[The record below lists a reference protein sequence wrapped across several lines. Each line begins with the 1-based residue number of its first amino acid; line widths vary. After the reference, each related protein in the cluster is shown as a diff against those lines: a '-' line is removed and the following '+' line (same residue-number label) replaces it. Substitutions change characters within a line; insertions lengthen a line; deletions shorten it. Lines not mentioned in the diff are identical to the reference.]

1 VKHKIKIVLL
11 TLGIFQLTA
20 VFGQKTELDTVFVKR
35 TIGENEFEI
44 DTLYIPGGRSTT
56 QVLAGTMFLPS
67 SDKMNGLLNNGLS
80 PISLEIIQECD
91 NTTDPRTFKEYPK
104 FISTSRVGNTLT
116 IDVSIIA
123 NCCHNFLGEA
133 EVVGNDTLN
142 LVYTSYG
149 GFCSCECCF
158 TLRYK
163 FDTSMEDMYQVLN
176 YVTINGSKTV
186 GQIVK
191 QDLAT
196 KQHIDKIKT
205 VFENYVKY
213 QESTDSQDDKDL
225 MTKSLK
231 SITCVTNNDEL
242 ELLINVWM
250 YYDPTDYP
258 DIPEIYRILKG
269 SKPHSIEAVK
279 NRIDNKK
286 EWETGDTA
294 PYTDLKVLLKRLE
307 NEQKNAP

>member
-1 VKHKIKIVLL
+1 M
-11 TLGIFQLTA
+11 TT
-20 VFGQKTELDTVFVKR
+20 VFGLHTELDTVFVKR
-35 TIGENEFEI
+35 SVGTNEFEV
-44 DTLYIPGGRSTT
+44 DTLYIPGGRSST

-91 NTTDPRTFKEYPK
+91 STKDPSTFKEYPK

-116 IDVSIIA
+116 IDVSVIA

-149 GFCSCECCF
+149 GFCSCSCCF

-163 FDTSMEDMYQVLN
+163 FDTSMEDIYQVLN

-191 QDLAT
+191 QDIAT
-196 KQHIDKIKT
+196 KQHIDNIRKI
-205 VFENYVKY
+205 FENFIKY
-213 QESTDSQDDKDL
+213 QESTDSRDNKDL
-225 MTKSLK
+225 MSKSLK
-231 SITCVTNNDEL
+231 SITAVTNKDEL

-258 DIPEIYRILKG
+258 DIPEIYRILKD
-269 SKPHSIEAVK
+269 SRPHSIEAVK
-279 NRIDNKK
+279 NRIYNKK
-286 EWETGDTA
+286 EWETDDSA
-294 PYTDLKVLLKRLE
+294 PYSDLKKLLQGLE
-307 NEQKNAP
+307 NE

>member
-1 VKHKIKIVLL
+1 MKYKIKILLL
-11 TLGIFQLTA
+11 TLGIFQLTT

-35 TIGENEFEI
+35 TVGINEFKI
-44 DTLYIPGGRSTT
+44 DTLYIPGGRSST
-56 QVLAGTMFLPS
+56 QVLAGTMFLPY
-67 SDKMNGLLNNGLS
+67 SDKMNRLLNKGLS

-116 IDVSIIA
+116 IDVSVIA

-133 EVVGNDTLN
+133 EVKGKDTLN

-163 FDTSMEDMYQVLN
+163 FDTSMEDIYQVLN

-186 GQIVK
+186 EQIVK

-196 KQHIDKIKT
+196 KQHVDKIRKI
-205 VFENYVKY
+205 FENYIKY
-213 QESTDSQDDKDL
+213 HESTDSPDNKDI
-225 MTKSLK
+225 MSKSLK
-231 SITCVTNNDEL
+231 SITSLSNKDEL

-250 YYDPTDYP
+250 YYDPTDFPGRNLVYK
-258 DIPEIYRILKG
+258 ILENSRPESVK
-269 SKPHSIEAVK
+269 AVK
-279 NRIDNKK
+279 TRISNKK
-286 EWETGDTA
+286 DWETDDTA
-294 PYTDLKVLLKRLE
+294 PYSELNDLLKQLD
-307 NEQKNAP
+307 K